1 MYMLTDIPACRRTL
15 ERTRPRAEQPWHSR
29 GELSWGTST
38 SAFLGKR
45 NQQLSKLLLHFIN
58 CSSSNSHSWKHE
70 FVCFFLYPLPSSELF
85 NPKFSNSSSCQKS
98 FYTPLKNAGRM
109 EAPGPPSFP
118 PPIPSPAGSQGCAH
132 PLPAS
137 RAQRCSALMCM
148 TETKPERQ
156 YLPSQLLV
164 YRLYCEWRRA
174 TLLSWS
180 FSLVNNL

>member
-118 PPIPSPAGSQGCAH
+118 PHSQPCWFPGLC
-132 PLPAS
+132 PPPAS
-137 RAQRCSALMCM
+137 EPGTALQCSHVHDRNKAWKTVSAQPAAGLQAVLWVKTCYI
-148 TETKPERQ
+148 T
-156 YLPSQLLV
+156 
-164 YRLYCEWRRA
+164 
-174 TLLSWS
+174 
-180 FSLVNNL
+180 

>member
-109 EAPGPPSFP
+109 EAPGPPSFLP
-118 PPIPSPAGSQGCAH
+118 PPPFPALLVPRAVPTPCQRAGHSAAVLSCAWQKQS
-132 PLPAS
+132 LKDSICPAS
-137 RAQRCSALMCM
+137 CWFTGCTVSEDVLHYLAGVSA
-148 TETKPERQ
+148 
-156 YLPSQLLV
+156 
-164 YRLYCEWRRA
+164 
-174 TLLSWS
+174 
-180 FSLVNNL
+180 